1 MSAATLYILSLSILF
16 PLFAG
21 IFRWQRI
28 RQLYFPLFILWITGL
43 LSETIVWW
51 SMKTGANWVA
61 VNNLY
66 ILADSILVPIQFI
79 VWGYLRLSKPVLA
92 ALLLMLLLWIGLH
105 VWPGNITSINGF
117 YRILYS
123 LQIVLLT
130 INSINY
136 LLINE
141 RAPLSQFPPFL
152 MMTGLMLFYT
162 YQLLYETAYV
172 FTAVLEDSWSVLLNR
187 IFAVINF
194 VCNLIYGIA
203 ICRVPANPLHRWRR
217 S

>member
-1 MSAATLYILSLSILF
+1 MN
-16 PLFAG
+16 
-21 IFRWQRI
+21 
-28 RQLYFPLFILWITGL
+28 
-43 LSETIVWW
+43 
-51 SMKTGANWVA
+51 TGANWIA
-61 VNNLY
+61 VNNFY

-79 VWGYLRLSKPVLA
+79 VWGYLRLSKLVLA
-92 ALLLMLLLWIGLH
+92 AILLMLLLWTGLH
-105 VWPGNITSINGF
+105 VWPGNIASINGF

-123 LQIVLLT
+123 LEIVLLT

-141 RAPLSQFPPFL
+141 RTPLFQFPPFL

-203 ICRVPANPLHRWRR
+203 ICRVSANPLQRWRR